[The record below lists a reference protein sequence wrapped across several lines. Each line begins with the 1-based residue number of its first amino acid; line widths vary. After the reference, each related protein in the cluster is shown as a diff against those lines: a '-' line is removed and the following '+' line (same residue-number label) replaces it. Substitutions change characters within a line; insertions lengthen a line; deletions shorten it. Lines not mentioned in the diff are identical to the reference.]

1 MIKSHWQASSLLC
14 MAALITAGAV
24 SAQTGEISARA
35 LAGRPMASQG
45 RTSAAT
51 NSAEQTICQMLR
63 SSVRAVSGL
72 RSTDPGLDVSAS
84 LRPTIW
90 SGTTN
95 SWGQQGDYKD
105 KDGDDRK
112 YKDRDDRHDKDKDK
126 DKDHTHPAPAP
137 EPSHTTVI
145 RCRISYWRG
154 CFSSGTATQEASV
167 TPFASMKRGFA
178 LKKGLCTRIRR
189 SPQTAEC
196 GLPFPM
202 FSGLPTTAPAGSSK
216 PAGVHG
222 SGSL

>member
-24 SAQTGEISARA
+24 SAQTGGISAPA
-35 LAGRPMASQG
+35 LAGRPTAFQG
-45 RTSAAT
+45 PTSAAT
-51 NSAEQTICQMLR
+51 NSAEQTLCQMLR
-63 SSVRAVSGL
+63 SALRAVNGL

-112 YKDRDDRHDKDKDK
+112 YKDKDDRHDK

-137 EPSHTTVI
+137 EPSTLLSFGAALVI
-145 RCRISYWRG
+145 GGGVVLLGR
-154 CFSSGTATQEASV
+154 
-167 TPFASMKRGFA
+167 
-178 LKKGLCTRIRR
+178 LRR
-189 SPQTAEC
+189 KQA
-196 GLPFPM
+196 
-202 FSGLPTTAPAGSSK
+202 
-216 PAGVHG
+216 
-222 SGSL
+222 